1 MIEGWVHLWLKATIT
16 LVVEHIVEV
25 VITYKQNRIRDSIL
39 VLKDINKVPGL
50 ILLADVKAVKVIPNE
65 YHLVGGFFCNDV
77 FP

>member
-1 MIEGWVHLWLKATIT
+1 MVECGIHLRLKATIT

-25 VITYKQNRIRDSIL
+25 VVTYEQNRIRDSIL
-39 VLKDINKVPGL
+39 VFKDINKVPEL
-50 ILLADVKAVKVIPNE
+50 ILLADVKAVKVIPDE